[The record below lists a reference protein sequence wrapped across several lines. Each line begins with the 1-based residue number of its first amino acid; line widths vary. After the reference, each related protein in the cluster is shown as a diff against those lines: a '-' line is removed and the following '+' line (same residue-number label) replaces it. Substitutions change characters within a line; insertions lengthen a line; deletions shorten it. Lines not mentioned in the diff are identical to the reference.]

1 MAQYDID
8 VTVSNEPPT
17 FWATADIGPLGIA
30 TSRNANGD
38 WEGKAKAVQL
48 TLPVQFNVSARG
60 LPNRP
65 VNVEITLTPADGSP
79 MIDYKKAG
87 QLDNQGRY
95 SLNDTL
101 QVAAKQ
107 AP

>member
-1 MAQYDID
+1 
-8 VTVSNEPPT
+8 
-17 FWATADIGPLGIA
+17 
-30 TSRNANGD
+30 
-38 WEGKAKAVQL
+38 
-48 TLPVQFNVSARG
+48 
-60 LPNRP
+60 
-65 VNVEITLTPADGSP
+65 